1 LRRRISLFLVIFLII
16 VILAATQS
24 VKSSETVNAF
34 ETNPLTSSASPAAE
48 FNQTYGNGSANA
60 LIKSADGGYVM
71 AGTINSTGADYSG
84 FVGNVSLVKTDSS
97 GNIQWNRTYN
107 RVGLNDVVYSVIQT
121 TDGGYV
127 IVGCTMTSSIGIWDY
142 SNFGGP
148 GSGVFHV
155 TLTRPSAF
163 LIKTDPTGNKTWNK
177 SYYYNSTSYTIIN
190 ATGRYTTIINYA
202 VSGYS
207 VVEADNGDYVIVG
220 STNYFASGNHLEVL
234 FFKTSQNGT
243 ALFDQA
249 YSGIGADVGYSIVK
263 TSDGNYAIVGY
274 RTSSTGNR
282 DVYLIKT
289 NTNGDMIWN
298 KTYGDLGYDI
308 GNSLIQTTDG
318 GYLVAGS
325 TNSSGE
331 GNSDF
336 WAAKL
341 DINGNMQWNKTYGGA
356 GSDSASSVIQV
367 VDGGY
372 AIAGTTNSFGA
383 GNTDAWLVKTDAYG
397 NAQWNKTIGGPFD
410 DGAKSVV
417 QANDGGFAL
426 AGYTNSSVYYN
437 FWLVKLAAASYVL
450 SVSSPHGN
458 PVPAVGVYNY
468 NSGTSI
474 TASVPSSVTEGNTV
488 WTCTGW
494 TGTGS
499 VSSGNGTSTTFT
511 INQDSSIT
519 WNWQGTP
526 VQYMISASASE
537 NGAISPSGSVNVS
550 AGGSR
555 SFSIIANTGYH
566 IVDVVVNG
574 VSQGAVASY
583 DFVNVVAVH
592 SITASFAIN
601 TYTLMVTQGANGV
614 IAPGTTNV
622 NYGSNNTF
630 SVTPA
635 PGYHI
640 VDVVVDDVSQGVIPT
655 YTFSNVVS
663 VHMITATFA
672 IDTYPLTIAQG
683 ANGMITPG
691 TTTVNYGG
699 TQSFTITPNNGY
711 YIASITTNSGSVT
724 VTSPSGQTVS
734 FSNVVAANTVTATFA
749 LTPTTT
755 TNSTSNPT
763 PNNPTPTPKPI
774 VTTAPTIAPSPT
786 SSPTTSSSPTPTV
799 PELPL
804 STILPLLTV
813 LAVSV
818 AVALVL
824 TKKMKNKM

>member
-107 RVGLNDVVYSVIQT
+107 RVGYNDVAYSVIQT
-121 TDGGYV
+121 TDGGYA
-127 IVGCTMTSSIGIWDY
+127 IAGSTMTSSMGVWDY

-148 GSGVFHV
+148 GSGVLHV
-155 TLTRPSAF
+155 TLTRPGAF
-163 LIKTDPTGNKTWNK
+163 LIKTDETGNKTWNNQ
-177 SYYYNSTSYTIIN
+177 YRYNSTSTITTN
-190 ATGRYTTIINYA
+190 GTRTTITIKNY
-202 VSGYS
+202 VTKGYS
-207 VVEADNGDYVIVG
+207 VVQTNDEGYAVVG
-220 STNYFASGNHLEVL
+220 STDYYASGNHSEVL
-234 FFKTSQNGT
+234 LFKTSTNGT
-243 ALFDQA
+243 VQFDKA
-249 YSGIGADVGYSIVK
+249 FSGISNEAGYSIIK
-263 TSDGNYAIVGY
+263 ASDGNYAIVGY

-298 KTYGDLGYDI
+298 KTYGDLGDNT

-341 DINGNMQWNKTYGGA
+341 DANGNMQWNKTYGGA
-356 GSDSASSVIQV
+356 GFDSASCVVQA

-372 AIAGTTNSFGA
+372 ALAGTTSSFGA
-383 GNTDAWLVKTDAYG
+383 GNTDAWLVKTDANG
-397 NAQWNKTIGGPFD
+397 NAQWNKTIGGSFD
-410 DGAKSVV
+410 DGTKSVV

-426 AGYTNSSVYYN
+426 AGYTNSSVSYN
-437 FWLVKLAAASYVL
+437 FWLVKLAVASYVL

-468 NSGTSI
+468 TSGTSI
-474 TASVPSSVTEGNTV
+474 TWSVPSSVTEGNTV
-488 WTCTGW
+488 WTCNGW

-526 VQYMISASASE
+526 VQYVISASASE

-550 AGGSR
+550 AGGGQR
-555 SFSIIANTGYH
+555 FSIIANVGYH
-566 IVDVVVNG
+566 IGDVVVNG
-574 VSQGAVASY
+574 VSQGA
-583 DFVNVVAVH
+583 
-592 SITASFAIN
+592 
-601 TYTLMVTQGANGV
+601 
-614 IAPGTTNV
+614 
-622 NYGSNNTF
+622 
-630 SVTPA
+630 
-635 PGYHI
+635 
-640 VDVVVDDVSQGVIPT
+640 IPT

-663 VHMITATFA
+663 AHTITATFA

-683 ANGMITPG
+683 ANGMITSE

-699 TQSFTITPNNGY
+699 TQSITITPNSGY
-711 YIASITTNSGSVT
+711 YIASITTNSGSVP

-734 FSNVVAANTVTATFA
+734 FSNVVAATTVTATFA

-755 TNSTSNPT
+755 TNPTSNPT
-763 PNNPTPTPKPI
+763 QNNPTPAIKPI
-774 VTTAPTIAPSPT
+774 VTTAPTIDPSPA
-786 SSPTTSSSPTPTV
+786 SSPTASSSPSTTSSPTPTV
-799 PELPL
+799 PEFPL
-804 STILPLLTV
+804 SAILFLFTA

-818 AVALVL
+818 AFALVL
-824 TKKMKNKM
+824 TKNKKSKM